1 MRPDLQKRVVVVA
14 KALEKLAV
22 TPSNDNNE
30 VTLPGLVETLYS
42 FLKDPKLYETPSN
55 KVPFMNV
62 LANIEDHI
70 KVLRSSANEN
80 FERASGKPGLIKR
93 IFGT

>member
-1 MRPDLQKRVVVVA
+1 MRSDLQKRVIVVA
-14 KALEKLAV
+14 KALEKVAII
-22 TPSNDNNE
+22 PSNDNK
-30 VTLPGLVETLYS
+30 VTLPGLVETLYG

-55 KVPFMNV
+55 KVPFMS
-62 LANIEDHI
+62 LLSNIDDHI
-70 KVLRSSANEN
+70 NALRTNANES